1 MIFYIPAFIFLLY
14 NLYKRRTG
22 TALLLV
28 VLCALSAAAYMGVPS
43 LFIEPIPA
51 IFPTVALICVLYLIF
66 LTWREYKV
74 AKINYLKERRMRREN
89 AEPLRKADEDH
100 ERIVIK
106 DRKTSMEKVIYLKRN
121 EKNVPRGTN
130 KENET
135 ENETENKN

>member
-28 VLCALSAAAYMGVPS
+28 ALCALSAAAYMGVPS

-66 LTWREYKV
+66 LSWREYKV

-89 AEPLRKADEDH
+89 AAPLRKTEDDH

-106 DRKTSMEKVIYLKRN
+106 DRKTSMEKVIYLKRD

-130 KENET
+130 EENET

>member
-66 LTWREYKV
+66 LSWREYKA

-106 DRKTSMEKVIYLKRN
+106 DRKTSMEKVIYLKRD

-130 KENET
+130 E
-135 ENETENKN
+135 ENETENKTENKN

>member
-43 LFIEPIPA
+43 LFIEPVPA

-66 LTWREYKV
+66 LSWREYKA

-106 DRKTSMEKVIYLKRN
+106 DRKTSMEKVIYLKRD

-130 KENET
+130 EENET

>member
-14 NLYKRRTG
+14 KLYKRRTG

-28 VLCALSAAAYMGVPS
+28 ALCALSAAAYMGVPS

-66 LTWREYKV
+66 LSWREYKA

-106 DRKTSMEKVIYLKRN
+106 DRKTSMEKVIYLKRD

>member
-14 NLYKRRTG
+14 KLYKRRTG

-66 LTWREYKV
+66 LSWREYKA
-74 AKINYLKERRMRREN
+74 AKINYLKERRMHREN
-89 AEPLRKADEDH
+89 AAPLRKTEDDH

-106 DRKTSMEKVIYLKRN
+106 DRKTSMEKVIYLKRD

-130 KENET
+130 E

>member
-66 LTWREYKV
+66 LSWREYKV

-106 DRKTSMEKVIYLKRN
+106 DRKTSMEKVIYLKRD

>member
-66 LTWREYKV
+66 LSWREYKV
-74 AKINYLKERRMRREN
+74 AKINYLKERRMHREN
-89 AEPLRKADEDH
+89 AAPLRKTEDDH

-106 DRKTSMEKVIYLKRN
+106 DRKTSMEKVIYLKRDK
-121 EKNVPRGTN
+121 KNVPRGTN
-130 KENET
+130 EENET

>member
-28 VLCALSAAAYMGVPS
+28 ALCALSAAAYMGVPS

-66 LTWREYKV
+66 LSWREYKV

-106 DRKTSMEKVIYLKRN
+106 DRKTSMEKVIYLKRD

>member
-14 NLYKRRTG
+14 NLYKRRSRT
-22 TALLLV
+22 TLLLI
-28 VLCALSAAAYMGVPS
+28 VLCILSAVAYMGVPS

-51 IFPTVALICVLYLIF
+51 VFPTVALICVLYLSF
-66 LTWREYKV
+66 LSWREYKA

-89 AEPLRKADEDH
+89 AEPLRKAEDDH

-106 DRKTSMEKVIYLKRN
+106 DRKTSMEKVIYLKRD

-130 KENET
+130 R
-135 ENETENKN
+135 ENETENKAENKN

>member
-1 MIFYIPAFIFLLY
+1 MIFYIPALIFLLY

-28 VLCALSAAAYMGVPS
+28 ALCALSAAAYMGAPS

-66 LTWREYKV
+66 LSWREYKA

-89 AEPLRKADEDH
+89 AEPLRKAEDDH

-106 DRKTSMEKVIYLKRN
+106 DRKTSMEKVIYLKRD

-130 KENET
+130 RENET
-135 ENETENKN
+135 EDETENKN

>member
-14 NLYKRRTG
+14 KLYKRRTG

-28 VLCALSAAAYMGVPS
+28 ALCALSAAAYMGVPS

-66 LTWREYKV
+66 LSWREYKV

-106 DRKTSMEKVIYLKRN
+106 DRKTSKEKVIYLKRD

-135 ENETENKN
+135 ENEN

>member
-51 IFPTVALICVLYLIF
+51 IFPTVALICVLHLIF
-66 LTWREYKV
+66 LSWREYKV

-106 DRKTSMEKVIYLKRN
+106 DRKTSKEKVIYLKRD

-135 ENETENKN
+135 ENEN

>member
-1 MIFYIPAFIFLLY
+1 MIFYIPVFIFLLY

-28 VLCALSAAAYMGVPS
+28 ALCALSAAAYMGVPS

-66 LTWREYKV
+66 LSWREYKA

-89 AEPLRKADEDH
+89 AEPLRKTEDDH

-106 DRKTSMEKVIYLKRN
+106 DRKTSMEKVIYLKRD

-135 ENETENKN
+135 ENKN

>member
-28 VLCALSAAAYMGVPS
+28 ALCALSAAAYMGVPS

-66 LTWREYKV
+66 LSWREYKA

-89 AEPLRKADEDH
+89 AAPLRKADEDH

-106 DRKTSMEKVIYLKRN
+106 DRKTSMEKVIYLKRD

-130 KENET
+130 E

>member
-28 VLCALSAAAYMGVPS
+28 ALCALSAAAYMGVPS

-66 LTWREYKV
+66 LSWREYKA

-89 AEPLRKADEDH
+89 AEPLRKTEDDH

-106 DRKTSMEKVIYLKRN
+106 DRKTSMEKVIYLKRD
-121 EKNVPRGTN
+121 EQNVPRGTN
-130 KENET
+130 EENET

>member
-1 MIFYIPAFIFLLY
+1 MIFYIPALVFLLY

-28 VLCALSAAAYMGVPS
+28 ALCALSAAAYMGAPS

-66 LTWREYKV
+66 LSWREYKA

-89 AEPLRKADEDH
+89 AEPLRKAEDDH

-106 DRKTSMEKVIYLKRN
+106 DRKTSMEKVIYLKRD

-130 KENET
+130 RENET
-135 ENETENKN
+135 EDETENKN

>member
-14 NLYKRRTG
+14 KLYKRRTG

-28 VLCALSAAAYMGVPS
+28 ALCALSAAAYMGVPS

-66 LTWREYKV
+66 LSWREYKA
-74 AKINYLKERRMRREN
+74 AKINYLKERRMHREN
-89 AEPLRKADEDH
+89 AAPLRKTEDDH

-106 DRKTSMEKVIYLKRN
+106 DRKTSMEKVIYLKRD
-121 EKNVPRGTN
+121 EKKCSTWN
-130 KENET
+130 K
-135 ENETENKN
+135 

>member
-28 VLCALSAAAYMGVPS
+28 ALCALSAAAYMGVPS

-66 LTWREYKV
+66 LSWREYKV

-89 AEPLRKADEDH
+89 DAPLRKADEDH

-106 DRKTSMEKVIYLKRN
+106 DRKTSEHKVIYLKRDG
-121 EKNVPRGTN
+121 KIVPRGTN
-130 KENET
+130 E
-135 ENETENKN
+135 ENKSES

>member
-28 VLCALSAAAYMGVPS
+28 ALCALSAAAYMGVPS

-66 LTWREYKV
+66 LSWREYKA
-74 AKINYLKERRMRREN
+74 AKINYLKERRMHREN
-89 AEPLRKADEDH
+89 AAALRKTEDDH

-106 DRKTSMEKVIYLKRN
+106 DRKTSMEKVIYLKRD

-130 KENET
+130 E

>member
-14 NLYKRRTG
+14 NLYKRRSRT
-22 TALLLV
+22 TLLLIA
-28 VLCALSAAAYMGVPS
+28 LCILSAAAYMGVPS

-51 IFPTVALICVLYLIF
+51 VFPTVALICVLYLVF
-66 LTWREYKV
+66 LSWREYKV

-89 AEPLRKADEDH
+89 AATLIKVEDEH

-106 DRKTSMEKVIYLKRN
+106 DRKTSEEKIIYLKRD

-130 KENET
+130 AES
-135 ENETENKN
+135 ETENKN

>member
-66 LTWREYKV
+66 LSWREYKA
-74 AKINYLKERRMRREN
+74 AKINYLKERRMHREN
-89 AEPLRKADEDH
+89 AAPLRKTEDDH

-106 DRKTSMEKVIYLKRN
+106 DRKTSMEKVIYLKRD

-130 KENET
+130 EENET

>member
-28 VLCALSAAAYMGVPS
+28 ALCALSAAAYMGVPS

-66 LTWREYKV
+66 LSWREYKA

-89 AEPLRKADEDH
+89 AEPLRKAEDDH

-106 DRKTSMEKVIYLKRN
+106 DRKTSIEKVIYLKRD

-130 KENET
+130 R
-135 ENETENKN
+135 ENETENKTENKN

>member
-14 NLYKRRTG
+14 NLYKRRSG

-51 IFPTVALICVLYLIF
+51 VFPTVALICVLYLIF
-66 LTWREYKV
+66 LSWQEYKA

-89 AEPLRKADEDH
+89 AEPLRKAEDDH

-106 DRKTSMEKVIYLKRN
+106 DRKTSMEKVIYLKRD

-130 KENET
+130 R
-135 ENETENKN
+135 ENETENKAENKN

>member
-14 NLYKRRTG
+14 NLCKRRTG

-28 VLCALSAAAYMGVPS
+28 ALCALSAAAYMGVPS

-66 LTWREYKV
+66 LSWREYKA

-89 AEPLRKADEDH
+89 AEPLRKAEEDH

-106 DRKTSMEKVIYLKRN
+106 DRKTSMEKVIYLKRD

-130 KENET
+130 E
-135 ENETENKN
+135 ENETENKTENKN

>member
-1 MIFYIPAFIFLLY
+1 MIFYIPALIFLLY

-28 VLCALSAAAYMGVPS
+28 ALCALSAAAYMGAPS

-66 LTWREYKV
+66 LSWREYKA

-89 AEPLRKADEDH
+89 AEPLRKAEDDH

-106 DRKTSMEKVIYLKRN
+106 DRKTSMEKVIYLKRD

-135 ENETENKN
+135 ENKN

>member
-28 VLCALSAAAYMGVPS
+28 ALCALSAAAYMGVPS

-66 LTWREYKV
+66 LSWREYKA

-89 AEPLRKADEDH
+89 AEPLRKAEEDH

-106 DRKTSMEKVIYLKRN
+106 DRKTSMEKVIYLKRD

-130 KENET
+130 E
-135 ENETENKN
+135 ENETENKTENKN

>member
-66 LTWREYKV
+66 LSWREYKV

-106 DRKTSMEKVIYLKRN
+106 DRKTSMEKVIYLKRD

-135 ENETENKN
+135 ENKN

>member
-1 MIFYIPAFIFLLY
+1 MIFYIPALIFLLY

-28 VLCALSAAAYMGVPS
+28 ALCALSAAAYMGAPS

-66 LTWREYKV
+66 LSWREYKA

-89 AEPLRKADEDH
+89 AEPLRKAEDDH

-106 DRKTSMEKVIYLKRN
+106 DRKTSMEKVIYLKRD

-130 KENET
+130 RENET
-135 ENETENKN
+135 EDEAENKN

>member
-28 VLCALSAAAYMGVPS
+28 ALCALSAAAYMGVPS

-66 LTWREYKV
+66 LSWREYKV

-106 DRKTSMEKVIYLKRN
+106 DRKTSKEKVIYLKRD

-135 ENETENKN
+135 ENEN

>member
-51 IFPTVALICVLYLIF
+51 VFSTVALICVLYLIF
-66 LTWREYKV
+66 LSWREYKA

-89 AEPLRKADEDH
+89 AEPLRKTEDDH

-106 DRKTSMEKVIYLKRN
+106 DRKTSMEKVIYLKRD

-135 ENETENKN
+135 ENKN